1 MVAVARYGS
10 FWGGRFGTVAALW
23 LACLAGYAQAAPDAN
38 EASPS
43 AHEVVTAAT
52 QNVMTVVDSAR
63 EYADEDPDRY
73 YQAID
78 EILAPVIDY
87 RGFARSVMGAYATG
101 DRFRSLDKEGQAQLR
116 SQLERFTGIMRS
128 GLVATY
134 SKGLMAFSGS
144 RIEVS
149 DPSKED
155 AAKSR
160 VSVQQLI
167 YSEESQPYVLI
178 YQMALNKGNEWKLRN
193 IIIESVN
200 LGEIYR
206 SQFQAAARKH
216 DGDLDA
222 VIDNWSAGG
231 AES

>member
-1 MVAVARYGS
+1 
-10 FWGGRFGTVAALW
+10 
-23 LACLAGYAQAAPDAN
+23 
-38 EASPS
+38 
-43 AHEVVTAAT
+43 
-52 QNVMTVVDSAR
+52 
-63 EYADEDPDRY
+63 
-73 YQAID
+73 
-78 EILAPVIDY
+78 LAPVIDY

-116 SQLERFTGIMRS
+116 SQLERFTAIMRT

-149 DPSKED
+149 DPSEEE

-178 YQMALNKGNEWKLRN
+178 YQMAINKGKQWKLRN

-206 SQFQAAARKH
+206 NQFQSSARKY

-222 VIDNWSAGG
+222 VIDNWST
-231 AES
+231 

>member
-10 FWGGRFGTVAALW
+10 FWGGRFGAAAALW
-23 LACLAGYAQAAPDAN
+23 LVCLAAYGQSGLDADQAG
-38 EASPS
+38 PS
-43 AHEVVTAAT
+43 AHEVVSAAT
-52 QNVMTVVDSAR
+52 RDVMATVERAR
-63 EYADEDPDRY
+63 EYADEDPARY

-116 SQLERFTGIMRS
+116 SQLERFTAIMRS

-149 DPSKED
+149 ESSKED

-178 YQMALNKGNEWKLRN
+178 YQMALDKGKQWKLRN

-206 SQFQAAARKH
+206 NQFQAAARKYN
-216 DGDLDA
+216 GDLDA
-222 VIDNWSAGG
+222 VIDNWSSGE
-231 AES
+231 AEG

>member
-1 MVAVARYGS
+1 MVAVARYGLVFGRS
-10 FWGGRFGTVAALW
+10 FGAIAVLW
-23 LACLAGYAQAAPDAN
+23 LVCLAGHAEVASDAN
-38 EASPS
+38 EARQS

-52 QNVMTVVDSAR
+52 QNVMAAVESAR
-63 EYADEDPDRY
+63 EYADEDPSRY

-87 RGFARSVMGAYATG
+87 RGFARSVMGPYATG
-101 DRFRSLDKEGQAQLR
+101 DRFRSLDKEGQGQLR
-116 SQLERFTGIMRS
+116 GQLERFTSIMRS

-144 RIEVS
+144 KIEVS

-178 YQMALNKGNEWKLRN
+178 YQMALNKGKQWKLRN

-206 SQFQAAARKH
+206 NQFQAAARKH
-216 DGDLDA
+216 DGELDA
-222 VIDNWSAGG
+222 VIDNWSTGG

>member
-10 FWGGRFGTVAALW
+10 FLGRRFGAAVALW
-23 LACLAGYAQAAPDAN
+23 LVCLTGYAQFSLDADQ
-38 EASPS
+38 ARPS

-52 QNVMTVVDSAR
+52 QNVMAVVERAR

>member
-10 FWGGRFGTVAALW
+10 LLGRQFAVAAALW
-23 LACLAGYAQAAPDAN
+23 LVCLTGYAQS
-38 EASPS
+38 SPS

-52 QNVMTVVDSAR
+52 QNVMAVVDSAR

-73 YQAID
+73 YLAID

-101 DRFRSLDKEGQAQLR
+101 DRFRSLDKEGQALLR
-116 SQLERFTGIMRS
+116 SQLERFTAIMRT

-149 DPSKED
+149 DPSEEE

-178 YQMALNKGNEWKLRN
+178 YQMALNKGKQWKLRN

-206 SQFQAAARKH
+206 NQFQSAARKY

-222 VIDNWSAGG
+222 VIDNWST
-231 AES
+231 